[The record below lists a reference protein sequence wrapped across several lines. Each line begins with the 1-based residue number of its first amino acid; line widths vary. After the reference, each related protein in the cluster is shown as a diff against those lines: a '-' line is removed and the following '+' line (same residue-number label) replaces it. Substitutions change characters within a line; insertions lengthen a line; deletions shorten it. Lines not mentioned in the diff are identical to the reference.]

1 MDSKAPCST
10 ACLDAME
17 DLLGYTTSSNFKC
30 RDYWNTRVTNDVD
43 TCSRECTNLRTQS
56 KPCLGDEAH
65 CYPLGKRALYEGFL
79 GKCQDQRRAIY
90 MAALNTD
97 PVRQPVTEDAWGNY
111 VVEAEAEVV
120 FSSKNSR
127 AFVGVGKVDPAATL
141 DVNGEIMTDRVE
153 ALSINGWDADMFRK
167 GIALAAY
174 ICGCAKDAVW
184 AEAAPKCLHN
194 ASVTD
199 LQTIDACNAAPMDPS
214 AGKAAEN
221 LEACSNAAEAG
232 SCVFENGRPIDPA
245 ALGCGCNPQG
255 ARGCSRDGTCLCAA
269 THEGKRCERWRTSGV
284 GINAGLASAGRR
296 LLSNGN

>member
-1 MDSKAPCST
+1 MSVWLIVGVAVRTTNAQTPCITRFTTMETTCGDLNTNSTDLYEHSMDSKAPCST

-127 AFVGVGKVDPAATL
+127 AFVGVG
-141 DVNGEIMTDRVE
+141 
-153 ALSINGWDADMFRK
+153 
-167 GIALAAY
+167 
-174 ICGCAKDAVW
+174 
-184 AEAAPKCLHN
+184 
-194 ASVTD
+194 
-199 LQTIDACNAAPMDPS
+199 
-214 AGKAAEN
+214 
-221 LEACSNAAEAG
+221 
-232 SCVFENGRPIDPA
+232 
-245 ALGCGCNPQG
+245 
-255 ARGCSRDGTCLCAA
+255 
-269 THEGKRCERWRTSGV
+269 
-284 GINAGLASAGRR
+284 ASARPR
-296 LLSNGN
+296 AHFVA